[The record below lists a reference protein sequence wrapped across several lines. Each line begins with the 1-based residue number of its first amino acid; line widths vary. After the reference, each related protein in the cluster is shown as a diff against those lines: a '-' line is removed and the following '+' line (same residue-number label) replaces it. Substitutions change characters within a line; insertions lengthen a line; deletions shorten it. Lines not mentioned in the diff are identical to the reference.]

1 MTTKPPAAEKHGERP
16 QAHIPI
22 PYAQVAE
29 FCRRNRIRWLALFGS
44 VLSDDFKPDSD
55 VDVLVE
61 FEPEAHGTLFTLSR
75 LQRELEAIFARPV
88 DFVLKDGLKR
98 RIRNSVLASAQVI
111 YAN

>member
-1 MTTKPPAAEKHGERP
+1 MTRTGH
-16 QAHIPI
+16 PI
-22 PYAQVAE
+22 GIEVPHEAVAE
-29 FCRRNRIRWLALFGS
+29 FCRQRGIRRLAFFGS
-44 VLSDDFKPDSD
+44 VLRDDFRPDSD

-61 FEPEAHGTLFTLSR
+61 FEPEARVTMFTLSR
-75 LQRELEAIFARPV
+75 LQRELETIFARPV